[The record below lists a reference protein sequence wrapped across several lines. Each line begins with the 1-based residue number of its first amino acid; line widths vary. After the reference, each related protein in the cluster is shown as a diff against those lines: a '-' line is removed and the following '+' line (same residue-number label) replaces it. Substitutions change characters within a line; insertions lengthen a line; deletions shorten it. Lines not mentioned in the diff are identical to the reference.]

1 VELHY
6 EPFWEGIGRGW
17 EVMRGECSGRFRS
30 GRGRQ
35 PVRCG
40 TSRRRCSISFI
51 LRKKKAERG
60 PCGSE
65 RRGRVGWADREAGPS
80 GEGESGPVGEEGRWS
95 YLGQKPELGQSS
107 RNKILSNFI
116 WNLGFWQTLEICT
129 RRFRR
134 NFEMAIFPKIF

>member
-6 EPFWEGIGRGW
+6 ELFWEGIGRGW

-30 GRGRQ
+30 GRERQ

-65 RRGRVGWADREAGPS
+65 RRGRVGWADREAEAQWGGGEWAGWGGREVVVPGPKT
-80 GEGESGPVGEEGRWS
+80 GAGP
-95 YLGQKPELGQSS
+95 K
-107 RNKILSNFI
+107 
-116 WNLGFWQTLEICT
+116 
-129 RRFRR
+129 
-134 NFEMAIFPKIF
+134 FEK